1 MDYRAVFIFPT
12 IRRLFGGLVMVVVAV
27 LLACASILLLLSLIQ
42 AGSGF
47 LIGTAHAVV
56 IVESEGRAS

>member
-1 MDYRAVFIFPT
+1 
-12 IRRLFGGLVMVVVAV
+12 MVVVAV